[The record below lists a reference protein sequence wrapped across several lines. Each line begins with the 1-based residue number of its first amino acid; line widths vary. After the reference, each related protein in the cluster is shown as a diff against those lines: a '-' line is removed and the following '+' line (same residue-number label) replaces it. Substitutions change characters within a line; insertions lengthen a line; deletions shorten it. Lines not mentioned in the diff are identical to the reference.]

1 MDYFV
6 REVQMCEGVQKTA
19 GIKARDDMEEIFVGL
34 GMKPINIST
43 QKREKQN
50 KLKEH
55 WNTLKNWKIGFDKL
69 NSGDRVFIQFPVI
82 EHSIFLGNYLKNI
95 VNKGVFIVLI
105 IHDLEIIRWGKRKD
119 ASITKKIRYQI
130 EETSALKYCN
140 KIIAHNNFMK
150 LFLNQLG
157 IKENKIYTLQIFDYL
172 IPEYDENRMRDRKIE
187 KNLPVIIAGALRP
200 HKVGYVYNL
209 PENCEFN
216 LYGVGYE
223 GPVNDKIHYLGSF
236 LPDEI
241 PYVLNGSF
249 GLVWDGE
256 SADTCKGAYGEY
268 LKINNPHKTSLYL
281 AAGLPVIIWKD
292 AALAEFVR
300 EEECGILVGSLQD
313 IGKQISELPE
323 EEYRKLRQN
332 AEKIGKKLRSG
343 FYTKRILQKVI
354 N

>member
-1 MDYFV
+1 M
-6 REVQMCEGVQKTA
+6 
-19 GIKARDDMEEIFVGL
+19 
-34 GMKPINIST
+34 
-43 QKREKQN
+43 
-50 KLKEH
+50 
-55 WNTLKNWKIGFDKL
+55 
-69 NSGDRVFIQFPVI
+69 
-82 EHSIFLGNYLKNI
+82 
-95 VNKGVFIVLI
+95 
-105 IHDLEIIRWGKRKD
+105 
-119 ASITKKIRYQI
+119 
-130 EETSALKYCN
+130 
-140 KIIAHNNFMK
+140 
-150 LFLNQLG
+150 
-157 IKENKIYTLQIFDYL
+157 
-172 IPEYDENRMRDRKIE
+172 
-187 KNLPVIIAGALRP
+187 
-200 HKVGYVYNL
+200 
-209 PENCEFN
+209 
-216 LYGVGYE
+216 YGVGYE